1 MSLKPQDIVV
11 LLKLC
16 VSSPGWTYRVLS
28 SELSI
33 SVSEIHQCLQRA
45 AASDLYDPQRRRAK
59 LRNLQEFILYGLK
72 YAFPAIRGSLTRGLP
87 TSYAA
92 PPLAKHF
99 HEPLADNPPVWSV
112 AQGSVSGYEISP
124 LYPSA
129 PKAAKLDPRLYEL
142 LALIDAL
149 RIGKARERKLA
160 QDMLS
165 QRLTGK
171 IGEQKTSQS

>member
-16 VSSPGWTYRVLS
+16 VSAPDWTYRNLAA
-28 SELSI
+28 ELSI
-33 SVSEIHQCLQRA
+33 STSEIHQCLQRA
-45 AASDLYDPQRRRAK
+45 AASDLYDPQRKRPK
-59 LRNLQEFILYGLK
+59 LRNLEEFLLHGLK
-72 YAFPAIRGSLTRGLP
+72 YAFPASKGSLTRGLP

-92 PPLAKHF
+92 APLAKHF
-99 HEPLADNPPVWSV
+99 HDPLADNPPVWAM
-112 AQGSVSGYEISP
+112 AQGPVSGYEISP

-142 LALIDAL
+142 LAMIDAL

-160 QDMLS
+160 QDLIS
-165 QRLTGK
+165 QRLNG
-171 IGEQKTSQS
+171 TSDEKKASKS

>member
-1 MSLKPQDIVV
+1 M

-16 VSSPGWTYRVLS
+16 VSPPDWTYRALS
-28 SELSI
+28 AELAI
-33 SVSEIHQCLQRA
+33 SVSEVHQCLQRA
-45 AASDLYDPQRRRAK
+45 SASDLYDIQRRSPK
-59 LRNLQEFILYGLK
+59 LRNLEEFILHGLK
-72 YAFPAIRGSLTRGLP
+72 YAFPATRGSLTRGLP

-99 HEPLADNPPVWSV
+99 HEPLADNPPVWPMPQGPV
-112 AQGSVSGYEISP
+112 AGYEITP

-129 PKAAKLDPRLYEL
+129 PKAAKLDARLYEL

-149 RIGKARERKLA
+149 RTGKARERKLA
-160 QDMLS
+160 QDMIC

-171 IGEQKTSQS
+171 ISEQKTG

>member
-16 VSSPGWTYRVLS
+16 VSTPDWTYRALS
-28 SELSI
+28 SELFI

-45 AASDLYDPQRRRAK
+45 AASDLYDAQRRRPK
-59 LRNLQEFILYGLK
+59 LRNLEEFVLHGLK
-72 YAFPAIRGSLTRGLP
+72 YAFPAIRGSLTRGIP

-99 HEPLADNPPVWSV
+99 HEPLTDNPPVWPM
-112 AQGSVSGYEISP
+112 AQGAVSGYELSP

-129 PKAAKLDPRLYEL
+129 PKAAKLDARLYEL
-142 LALIDAL
+142 LAMIDAL
-149 RIGKARERKLA
+149 RTGKARERKLA
-160 QDMLS
+160 QDIIC

-171 IGEQKTSQS
+171 ISEQKTG